1 MPSPVKEF
9 CARLPG
15 HHGLCNRVCQQICT
29 TIGSEILQVWHSK
42 CLHADEFRPP
52 KPSLQRLSSSVWW
65 CSQAILASQQGVVV
79 LMDLLN
85 DTEAI
90 RNEALLLLTALAV
103 TSREIQK
110 IAAFEG
116 AFQRLFGIV
125 R

>member
-1 MPSPVKEF
+1 
-9 CARLPG
+9 
-15 HHGLCNRVCQQICT
+15 
-29 TIGSEILQVWHSK
+29 
-42 CLHADEFRPP
+42 
-52 KPSLQRLSSSVWW
+52 
-65 CSQAILASQQGVVV
+65 
-79 LMDLLN
+79 MDLLN

-90 RNEALLLLTALAV
+90 RNEALLLLTALVV